1 MSVDRLT
8 NLSDVAKAAAPL
20 NCPILI
26 PGNLGNGTLGQM
38 PATRLQIKLFPSHY
52 LVLHLCARIKA
63 TVTLTSIQT
72 APRSILVMGGA
83 ILDAA
88 QALVGAKVLYTGVD
102 SSHGG
107 EKNDP
112 VGVW

>member
-8 NLSDVAKAAAPL
+8 DLSVVAKAAVPL
-20 NCPILI
+20 NCLILI
-26 PGNLGNGTLGQM
+26 PGNLGNGTLGQT
-38 PATRLQIKLFPSHY
+38 PATRFQIKLSPSRY
-52 LVLHLCARIKA
+52 LILRFCARIKA
-63 TVTLTSIQT
+63 TVTLASIQT
-72 APRSILVMGGA
+72 APRSIPVMGGA
-83 ILDAA
+83 MLDAA